1 MSKEFEFEKFMDDIC
16 KKESVTNSENQVQE
30 DESPQRNYRKLYRE
44 LWQNRIWYGEKK

>member
-44 LWQNRIWYGEKK
+44 LWQNRI